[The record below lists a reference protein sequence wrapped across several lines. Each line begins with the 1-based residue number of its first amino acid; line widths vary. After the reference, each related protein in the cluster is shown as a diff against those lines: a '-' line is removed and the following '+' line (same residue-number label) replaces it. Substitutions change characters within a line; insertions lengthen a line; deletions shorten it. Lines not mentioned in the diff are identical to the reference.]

1 MIQTLKQI
9 NQAERERKNPTEV
22 YMKYIIYQ
30 TSQPPV
36 TRCKFQWYAF
46 SSIYKRECILLK
58 ITITTTGTLHLPF
71 SQIKARQMELWE
83 VKTTLVRYIKL

>member
-30 TSQPPV
+30 TS
-36 TRCKFQWYAF
+36 
-46 SSIYKRECILLK
+46 
-58 ITITTTGTLHLPF
+58 
-71 SQIKARQMELWE
+71 
-83 VKTTLVRYIKL
+83 